1 MKTRLTMTFRN
12 VLILT
17 LCCALVFPSV
27 LYAAKKDPQ
36 RELSNVS
43 VIGVEKFEEPTQH
56 HQQNFEMIQYL
67 PDPIEGF
74 NRGSLGFTKGFI
86 DWFFKPLTKGWR
98 FVTPTGFRKSLS
110 KFHYNISYPVR
121 LVSLLLQAEG
131 VKAGKETGRFLVN
144 TTVGIV
150 GLFDP
155 ATRWGMPTYRE
166 DVGLAFARWGN
177 GPGFYLVIPFMGPSS
192 GRDGLGR
199 IFDTALTPTTYLFG
213 ANLFFNMNAF
223 TFKVDG
229 YEALVESEPNIYLP
243 VRALWGIQRAI
254 AVSHYKIPDEDYVT
268 ADPDPTLGSLLV
280 KVEDPKFPTRARVR
294 SVKIPTTNRKL
305 PYSLWLQKERA
316 PLVFIVPGIGT
327 HRNSTLPVSLAETA
341 FNRGY
346 SVVTISNPFHPEFIQ
361 NALSIP
367 YPGYTPRDAEDVY
380 TALTEIARDIK
391 TRHPMQVSSVKLM
404 GYSLGAIETLFIA
417 GAQDDRPSDAL
428 RFDKFVAINPP
439 VDVRYAAGQFDG
451 YFDAPLSWPEAERDQ
466 RIKELAMKVF
476 LVAQEAGKEK
486 EEKDK
491 KEQDMPEK
499 KKLPVTRS
507 ESEFLIGFAGRTM
520 LAGALKAIE
529 AKGDPVLEI
538 PKETEEGRGLL
549 LGVINQS
556 NFDRYGSELVIPYY
570 LENRERGVTREQI
583 TFEASLRNQEKLLS
597 SSDKVRI
604 FTNVDDFILGEE
616 NLSWLR
622 ETAGDRLTVF
632 PGGGHLGNLY
642 IPAVRN
648 AIFDAL

>member
-1 MKTRLTMTFRN
+1 MNRKRVTALN
-12 VLILT
+12 SALLVLFCIIL
-17 LCCALVFPSV
+17 AGPNAVN
-27 LYAAKKDPQ
+27 AEQKDPV

-56 HQQNFEMIQYL
+56 HQQNFEMVQYL

-86 DWFFKPLTKGWR
+86 DWFFKPLSKGWR
-98 FVTPTGFRKSLS
+98 FVTPTAVRKSLN

-144 TTVGIV
+144 TTVGIA
-150 GLFDP
+150 GFFDP

-177 GPGFYLVIPFMGPSS
+177 GPGFYLVIPFLGPSS

-199 IFDTALTPTTYLFG
+199 IFDTALTPTTYLAG

-223 TFKVDG
+223 TFKIDG
-229 YEALVESEPNIYLP
+229 YEALTESEPNIYLP

-254 AVSHYKIPDEDYVT
+254 AVTHYKIPEEDYIT
-268 ADPDPTLGSLLV
+268 SDPEPSLGSLLV
-280 KVEDPKFPTRARVR
+280 KVEDPKFPGRAKVR
-294 SVKIPTTNRKL
+294 DVRIPTTNRNL

-316 PLVFIVPGIGT
+316 PLLFIVPGIGT

-346 SVVTISNPFHPEFIQ
+346 SVVTISNPFHPEFIE

-367 YPGYTPRDAEDVY
+367 YPGYTPKDAEDVY
-380 TALTEIARDIK
+380 TALTQITEDIK
-391 TRHPMQVSSVKLM
+391 TRYPMRVSSVKLM
-404 GYSLGAIETLFIA
+404 GYSLGAIESLFIA
-417 GAQDDRPSDAL
+417 GAQDGRPSNAL
-428 RFDKFVAINPP
+428 RFDNVVAINPP
-439 VDVRYAAGQFDG
+439 VDVRYSASRFDG

-466 RIKELAMKVF
+466 RIKNLAMKVF
-476 LVAQEAGKEK
+476 LVAQEARE
-486 EEKDK
+486 K
-491 KEQDMPEK
+491 KEGEAMPGEQK
-499 KKLPVTRS
+499 VPIRRS

-529 AKGDPVLEI
+529 KKGDPVLEI
-538 PKETEEGRGLL
+538 RKETEEGRGLL
-549 LGVINQS
+549 LGVINES
-556 NFDRYGSELVIPYY
+556 NFKRYGSELVIPYY
-570 LENRERGVTREQI
+570 LKNRKKGVTRDQI
-583 TFEASLRNQEKLLS
+583 AFEASLRQQEKLLS

-622 ETAGDRLTVF
+622 ATAGDRLTVF
-632 PGGGHLGNLY
+632 PAGGHLGNLH
-642 IPAVRN
+642 IPTVRN